1 MVVRLLLVS
10 VLALSV
16 SCQPVRGE
24 GEGELEPPHGSCS
37 GYYPVT
43 VDVGSL
49 GLTAEEILDVGFG
62 GVRAYGLTALSEDRI
77 QVTVQG
83 HASCG
88 PVDVVLETVHGARTH
103 PQRFWYL
110 APSSP
115 HFDRVV
121 GIGASLGQGVQ
132 GGVPTAHGALMS
144 PLAQVVRQTGGF
156 MTLPALIDPLFP
168 QISPSD
174 VGDPPDCP
182 SPDVVTFVAT
192 QIMGSISA
200 FTDPESGDFSFDGM
214 REDPDVEVMN
224 ISVGNAKVVHLL
236 HGLPPDDLA
245 ANFLGH
251 LVYDPHGEI
260 LAPLPESPV
269 ERAERLEPTLILS
282 TDLYGNDVL
291 RPLLNDPEPMTAEEL
306 ASIAEALGTVLDRLA
321 ATGAQ
326 VFVANLPDP
335 SLLPAAKRHLKEVEA
350 EELADVEAFLT
361 SLQQAA
367 LYLNAITGE
376 RAATHPNLHVVD
388 LMEPVA
394 EISAN
399 GLMVGDQRL
408 GAERFGGIVGLDGV
422 HFTDTGYAFLA
433 NLFIAEINQV
443 LGTDVPAISLAPVLA
458 MDPESPAALRAAG
471 VAVDECL

>member
-1 MVVRLLLVS
+1 MLTFS
-10 VLALSV
+10 VA
-16 SCQPVRGE
+16 CQSSGGE
-24 GEGELEPPHGSCS
+24 GEGGLEPAYGPCS

-43 VDVGSL
+43 VDLSVL
-49 GLTAEEILDVGFG
+49 DLRAEEIEEVRFG
-62 GVRAYGLTALSEDRI
+62 GVLAYGLSALADDHV

-88 PVDVVLETVHGARTH
+88 PVDVVLHTKDGERTH
-103 PQRFWYL
+103 PAGFRYL
-110 APSSP
+110 APQSAY
-115 HFDRVV
+115 FERVV

-132 GGVPTAHGALMS
+132 GGVPTAHGVLMS
-144 PLAQVVRQTGGF
+144 PLAQVVRQAGGF
-156 MTLPALIDPLFP
+156 MPLPALIEPLFP
-168 QISPSD
+168 QISPQE

-224 ISVGNAKVVHLL
+224 LSVGNAKVVHLL

-260 LAPLPESPV
+260 LAPLPDSPV
-269 ERAERLEPTLILS
+269 ERVERLEPTMIMS

-321 ATGAQ
+321 ATEAQ

-433 NLFIAEINQV
+433 NLFIAKINEV
-443 LGTDVPAISLAPVLA
+443 LGTDVRAISLAPVLA

-471 VAVDECL
+471 VAVDECQ